1 MEIDLIKFNEN
12 ITKENNELAKYEAEK
27 GNIFIIPIQSLFAS
41 CEYKEL
47 TKKEYEQ
54 MIFNRIIPKELELEE
69 IDTIKPRLKYEITKK
84 EEDKGVIIDAKIK
97 AKKVWI
103 VKNGLNL
110 TKAYN
115 NKEEAVKLTNELNNK
130 YLEMIK

>member
-12 ITKENNELAKYEAEK
+12 ITKENNELAKYEDEK

>member
-12 ITKENNELAKYEAEK
+12 ITKTNNELAKYEDDK

-103 VKNGLNL
+103 VKNVLNL